1 MPDRAAAPDD
11 PLFDRTRELAEA
23 RASIAHLQVENVAL
37 RARLQAL
44 LPGDLPAP
52 ALLPPPAAPL
62 VSPTAYRSED
72 ADRRLDRELD
82 EANLQLVNLSMDN
95 AILRDRAD
103 PLERARQR
111 RLRGVAAPLAAAA
124 GVGFLWFVTGNV
136 FILIPALILLLML
149 RGLLR
154 LIDTIKP
161 TDPGSRTPPQ
171 LPPPGMGL

>member
-1 MPDRAAAPDD
+1 
-11 PLFDRTRELAEA
+11 
-23 RASIAHLQVENVAL
+23 
-37 RARLQAL
+37 
-44 LPGDLPAP
+44 
-52 ALLPPPAAPL
+52 
-62 VSPTAYRSED
+62 
-72 ADRRLDRELD
+72 
-82 EANLQLVNLSMDN
+82 MDN